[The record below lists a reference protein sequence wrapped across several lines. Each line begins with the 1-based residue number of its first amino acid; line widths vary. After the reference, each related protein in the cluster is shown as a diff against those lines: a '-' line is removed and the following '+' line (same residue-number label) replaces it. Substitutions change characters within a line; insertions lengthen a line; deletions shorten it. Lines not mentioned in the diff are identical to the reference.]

1 MKISKLY
8 QVVIRT
14 LSISIGLV
22 LGVYYTVKSIVAS
35 TGESKLWVPII
46 GITIFLIVGSIIK
59 DHNKG
64 NSNA

>member
-8 QVVIRT
+8 QVVFRA
-14 LSISIGLV
+14 LSMAIGMV
-22 LGVYYTVKSIVAS
+22 FGVYYTIKSIVAS

-46 GITIFLIVGSIIK
+46 GVAIFLIVGNIIK
-59 DHNKG
+59 DHKKT

>member
-8 QVVIRT
+8 QVVIRA
-14 LSISIGLV
+14 LSMSIGLV
-22 LGVYYTVKSIVAS
+22 LGVYYTVKSIVTS

-46 GITIFLIVGSIIK
+46 GVAIFLIVGSIIK
-59 DHNKG
+59 DHNKR